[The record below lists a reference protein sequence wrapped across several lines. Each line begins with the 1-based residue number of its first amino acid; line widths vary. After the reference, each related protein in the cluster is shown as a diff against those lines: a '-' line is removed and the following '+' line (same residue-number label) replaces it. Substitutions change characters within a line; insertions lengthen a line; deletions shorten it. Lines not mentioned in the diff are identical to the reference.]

1 MMSELANKREEE
13 DEEVDENISRPST
26 TPVRG
31 NKKD

>member
-1 MMSELANKREEE
+1 MSELANKREEE
-13 DEEVDENISRPST
+13 EEEIDETISRPST